1 MKKLLYI
8 LGALFVVTV
17 IAIIVIISK
26 LGTIVKTAVNKAGP
40 SITQTTFV
48 LKDADISPFSGKG
61 ALKELTI
68 GNPKGWTTEHAFF
81 LKEISID
88 LEPKSLTADHVV
100 INSILIDNP
109 EIICEVSGLNTN
121 LQDLLKNIQ
130 ESTGGSGQPAQTA
143 PAKSEAKPETQ
154 SGTSAQPEAKPAK
167 ETKME
172 IKSFRLVNVTIKVA
186 GAGNVYTVTIPDLV
200 MTDLGTKE
208 GGLTGKELA
217 VVVVKE
223 ISTRAAKAALES
235 AAKKGLFD
243 KAGEGLRGLLGG
255 KK

>member
-8 LGALFVVTV
+8 LAVLFVVTV

-61 ALKELTI
+61 TLKELTI
-68 GNPKGWTTEHAFF
+68 GNPKGWTTEHSFF

-88 LEPKSLTADHVV
+88 LEPKSITADHVV

-130 ESTGGSGQPAQTA
+130 QSTGGSNQTAQPAET
-143 PAKSEAKPETQ
+143 KTETKPE
-154 SGTSAQPEAKPAK
+154 SSAQPEAKPAQ

-186 GAGNVYTVTIPDLV
+186 GAGNIYTVTIPDLV

-217 VVVVKE
+217 VVIVKE

-235 AAKKGLFD
+235 VAKKGLFD
-243 KAGEGLRGLLGG
+243 KAGESLRGLLGG